1 MNEAKILLKA
11 QNKIIKAKG
20 GTIKKLP
27 PIEDLI
33 KDPIEGPWIPK
44 CQFEEEKKEE

>member
-11 QNKIIKAKG
+11 ENKIIKAKG

-27 PIEDLI
+27 AI
-33 KDPIEGPWIPK
+33 
-44 CQFEEEKKEE
+44 